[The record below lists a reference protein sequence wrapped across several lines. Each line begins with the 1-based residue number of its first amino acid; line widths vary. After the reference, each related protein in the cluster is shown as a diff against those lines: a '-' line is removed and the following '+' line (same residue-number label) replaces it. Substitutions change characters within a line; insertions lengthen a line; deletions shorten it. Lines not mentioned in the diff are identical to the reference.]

1 MAGGVRT
8 RIKLLDT
15 AAAGEIITIKTQ
27 VTHLMET
34 GHRLDS
40 AGLPMPRS
48 IIHRL
53 HCTFDGETVVDVDL
67 RPGIST
73 NPFFE
78 FDALVTRSGLFEFAW
93 YDDDGSVYTAS
104 EAVTVT

>member
-1 MAGGVRT
+1 MASGVRT
-8 RIKLLDT
+8 RIKLPDT
-15 AAAGEIITIKTQ
+15 AVAGEVITIKTQ

-34 GHRLDS
+34 GHRLD
-40 AGLPMPRS
+40 GDGRPMPRS

-78 FDALVTRSGLFEFAW
+78 FDARVTRSGRFEFAW
-93 YDDDGSVYTAS
+93 YDDDGSVYTAA
-104 EAVTVT
+104 EAITVT

>member
-1 MAGGVRT
+1 MATGVKT
-8 RIKLLDT
+8 RIKLPDT
-15 AAAGEIITIKTQ
+15 AGAGDVITIKTQ
-27 VTHLMET
+27 ITHLMET

-40 AGLPMPRS
+40 AGVPLPRS

-78 FDALVTRSGLFEFAW
+78 FDAQVTRSGVFQFAW
-93 YDDDGSVYTAS
+93 HDDDGAVYTAAKAIS
-104 EAVTVT
+104 VT